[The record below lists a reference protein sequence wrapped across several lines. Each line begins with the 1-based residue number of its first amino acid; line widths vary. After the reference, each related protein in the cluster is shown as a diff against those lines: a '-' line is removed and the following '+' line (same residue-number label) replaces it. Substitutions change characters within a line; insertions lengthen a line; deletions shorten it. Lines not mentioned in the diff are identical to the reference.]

1 MGRKL
6 AFGLAAAAALWLAGP
21 PAPASAE
28 TLNWVTYKPQS
39 AGDAQQISMQ
49 WFADELSRRTKGEWK
64 ARIHWG
70 GSVAGP
76 NEIPNAVGKG
86 LGDMG
91 DIIVPYFPDQMLLN
105 NAISYIQPQ
114 RTSAI
119 EGAMLMQFWHDT
131 IPAFS
136 AEMEKLNLK
145 VLSFR
150 PIEAY
155 GLICTRP
162 VKSVADLKGLR
173 IRAFGFGLP
182 AVVKALGAVP
192 MNVTTN
198 DTYEALERKIIDC
211 SPIGPVL
218 ASGFKLDEVAKYYI
232 DIPLGVVS
240 YGHFIA
246 MNTNKFKALPKEVQ
260 TELESIGREHLV
272 RYIALSNVQ
281 EVQVRKRWKDT
292 GKVEVIPFPAAE
304 FSAAIAASD
313 ELKKLHKEWS
323 DRARALGVDPEPI
336 VQRLAVK

>member
-1 MGRKL
+1 MGRKV
-6 AFGLAAAAALWLAGP
+6 ALAAAAAVGLWLSAASV
-21 PAPASAE
+21 PAQAE
-28 TLNWVTYKPQS
+28 TLSWVTYKPQS

-76 NEIPNAVGKG
+76 NEIPTAVGKG

-114 RTSAI
+114 RTSPV

-131 IPAFS
+131 IPAF
-136 AEMEKLNLK
+136 AQEMEKLNLK

-155 GLICTRP
+155 GLICTKP
-162 VKSVADLKGLR
+162 VKSLADLKGLR

-192 MNVTTN
+192 TNVTTN

-218 ASGFKLDEVAKYYI
+218 AAGFKLDEVAKYYI

-240 YGHFIA
+240 WGHFIA
-246 MNTNKFKALPKEVQ
+246 MNTTKFKSLPKEVQ

-272 RYIALSNVQ
+272 RYIGLSNVQ

-292 GKVEVIPFPAAE
+292 GKVEVIQFPPAE
-304 FSAAIAASD
+304 FAQAIAASD
-313 ELKKLHKEWS
+313 ELKKLHKEWA

-336 VQRLAVK
+336 VQRLELK